1 MHINFHH
8 AIYHFKVLS
17 NKMIILSRN
26 CPFVVVLRGSENG
39 DPPYLFVPF
48 TRYGYTKNVL
58 RTKKSLDRRSFTF
71 LDMNDLNFRIKSHRE
86 VRDNVK
92 TVQLI

>member
-26 CPFVVVLRGSENG
+26 CPFVVVLRLNENG
-39 DPPYLFVPF
+39 EPVFIYI
-48 TRYGYTKNVL
+48 KE
-58 RTKKSLDRRSFTF
+58 KKSGNRSGIFFFFFF
-71 LDMNDLNFRIKSHRE
+71 LLLMIDLNFRI
-86 VRDNVK
+86 
-92 TVQLI
+92 